1 MSFLNSLLKVFV
13 GDKSK
18 KDLKELYP
26 IISQIKSIEKK
37 FTELSNDQLRD
48 YTKKFKTQIQSLKN
62 PYQQKIEEINTKINS
77 TSNIEEKENFY
88 VEIDKIESSFLD
100 ELDKHLDDILP
111 EAFCVVRE
119 TAKRFAINEQISVT
133 ANEYDKLLSSNK
145 DYVRI
150 NGDKANWSNNWDAAG
165 KMIKWDMI
173 HYEVQLIGGI
183 VLHKGKIAEMQTGEG
198 KTLVATLPVYLNAIT
213 GNGVH

>member
-26 IISQIKSIEKK
+26 VISQITSIEKK

-62 PYQQKIEEINTKINS
+62 PSQQKIDEINAKINS
-77 TSNIEEKENFY
+77 TLNIEEKENLY

-100 ELDKHLDDILP
+100 ELDKYLDDILP

-119 TAKRFAINEQISVT
+119 TAKRFATNEQISVT

-150 NGDKANWSNNWDAAG
+150 NGDKANWSNRSS
-165 KMIKWDMI
+165 
-173 HYEVQLIGGI
+173 QLELFNIC
-183 VLHKGKIAEMQTGEG
+183 H
-198 KTLVATLPVYLNAIT
+198 
-213 GNGVH
+213 